1 MWYPSHLQDI
11 IKLSAPDAW
20 IWISSELISIL
31 MQDLSFFNF
40 KWFLDQVWM
49 DGFLGYLEVGLPFG
63 HQKYPQCGQL
73 NIKSTWHVS
82 YKWAMTKFLKKGD
95 VLLSFPKVLRVT
107 NKPKEFSKKVQS

>member
-82 YKWAMTKFLKKGD
+82 HKWAMTKFLKKRGC
-95 VLLSFPKVLRVT
+95 SPF
-107 NKPKEFSKKVQS
+107 FSKGVESNKQTKRIF